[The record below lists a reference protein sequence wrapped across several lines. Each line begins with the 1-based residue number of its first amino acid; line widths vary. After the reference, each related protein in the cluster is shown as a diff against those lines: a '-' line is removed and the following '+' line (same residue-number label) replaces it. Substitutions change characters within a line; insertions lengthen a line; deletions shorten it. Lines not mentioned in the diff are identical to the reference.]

1 VARAKRTE
9 RAEARRRY
17 RAALA
22 TDATIDA
29 ELDEATAPEDVGGRS
44 GSRFSGSSA
53 NRAGARDAVGGGS
66 RSSSAP
72 FQRVGFLEA
81 FRVAARP
88 ASIRSDLAALP
99 ELIRTRAVLVPGLI
113 AVVMF
118 VVVLIPGLAAYDG
131 VRYLGQT
138 LLISPGL
145 ILPFLAGILARRA
158 AWLCGAVIGLL
169 TAVLYGVFLVVSS
182 DSTLLNFFFAAPP
195 VPSGFREAQA
205 LQSLLL
211 GIPVSAGIGA
221 FAGFYRRFLRLS
233 GPGAGGG
240 QRPRRQTARSRAR

>member
-22 TDATIDA
+22 TSSIEAETDDTTADDQVPATPGA
-29 ELDEATAPEDVGGRS
+29 RS
-44 GSRFSGSSA
+44 SKGARSRPGASDTT
-53 NRAGARDAVGGGS
+53 AGAARGS
-66 RSSSAP
+66 NAP
-72 FQRVGFLEA
+72 FQRVGFLDA
-81 FRVAARP
+81 LRLAARP
-88 ASIRSDLAALP
+88 ADVRSDLAVLP
-99 ELIRTRAVLVPGLI
+99 ELVRTRAVLLPVLI

-118 VVVLIPGLAAYDG
+118 VVILIPGLAAYDG

-138 LLISPGL
+138 LLVSPGL

-169 TAVLYGVFLVVSS
+169 TAVLYAVFVLVSP

-195 VPSGFREAQA
+195 VPAGYREAQA
-205 LQSLLL
+205 LQSLVL

-233 GPGAGGG
+233 SPGAGAS
-240 QRPRRQTARSRAR
+240 QRRRQTARARGR